1 MIEHYG
7 QRIIRWRYLVL
18 LITFLLTVLAAAGL
32 YWLKFEADYR
42 VFFKKDN
49 PELLAFDRIQD
60 TYAKDDNVLFV
71 LAPKDGQVFTRETL
85 QAVAWLTKEAWQ
97 TPYSNRVDS
106 ITNFQHTYAIGD
118 DIIVQDLV
126 PDASALTEADIAR
139 IREIALGEPQL
150 VNNSISPE
158 AHVTAVN
165 ITIQLQDEN
174 ANQAT
179 PEVVAFARGLER
191 VLRAD
196 YPHIEVYMTGL
207 VTGNNAFLE
216 ISQRDMATLVP
227 AMFLIIVVILW
238 LLLHSFFGVIATI
251 LVIVFS
257 TVSAVGLAGWLGITM
272 TAISN
277 SAPVVILTLAIA
289 NSVHILTTF
298 RRLLH
303 GREKNAAI
311 MESLRINFTPV
322 FLVSLTTAIGF
333 LSLNFGEIPPLRD
346 LGNIVAV
353 GVVIAF
359 LLSVAFLPALI
370 ATFPAP
376 PAIRPSDATG
386 ARVMAH
392 FGEFVIRKRWGLMW
406 SMLGVSLVL
415 IGFLARND
423 LDDEYLKYYG
433 EDVDFRIAS
442 DFTIENLTGLQR
454 IHYSLDAGEEWGIG
468 KQEFLKKMAEFA
480 AWYREQ
486 PEVIH
491 VDSIIDTLKQL
502 NRNMHGDDPAYY
514 RLPERRD
521 LVAQYLL
528 FYEMSLPYGLDL
540 NNQINLD
547 KSATRLVVTLDSLS
561 DNRLLAVEARAQ
573 QWLQENAPPS
583 MRTPGVSVSMI
594 FASVNY
600 HNLRSLLLGAV
611 VALVL
616 ISLILVIA
624 SRSVKFGL
632 ISMIPNL
639 VPMAM
644 AFGLWGMLVAKI
656 NLGLSAV
663 ALITM
668 GIVVD
673 DTIHFLNKYLHAR
686 REEQLDPPD
695 AVRYAFNNVG
705 VALWTTSL
713 TLIAGFLVL
722 TFSPFYVNFSMG
734 IMTAITIALALVT
747 DFLLLPPLLMKWDKA
762 GTKP

>member
-7 QRIIRWRYLVL
+7 QWIIRWRYQILLV
-18 LITFLLTVLAAAGL
+18 TFLLAILAAWGL
-32 YWLKFEADYR
+32 FSLKSEADYR

-71 LAPKDGQVFTRETL
+71 LAPKDGRVFTRETL
-85 QAVAWLTKEAWQ
+85 QAVAWLTEEAWQ

-106 ITNFQHTYAIGD
+106 ITNFQYTYARGD
-118 DIIVQDLV
+118 DIIVRDLI
-126 PDASALTEADIAR
+126 PDAEALTEADITR
-139 IREIALGEPQL
+139 IRDIALAEPQL
-150 VNNSISPE
+150 VNSLVSPE
-158 AHVTAVN
+158 GHVAAVN

-174 ANQAT
+174 ADQAT
-179 PEVVAFARGLER
+179 PEVIAFARGLER
-191 VLRAD
+191 ILRAD

-216 ISQRDMATLVP
+216 ISQQDMLTLIP
-227 AMFLIIVVILW
+227 AMFLMIVAILW
-238 LLLHSFFGVIATI
+238 WLLHSFFGVIATI

-257 TVSAVGLAGWLGITM
+257 TISAVGLAGWMGISL

-298 RRLLH
+298 RRLLY

-311 MESLRINFTPV
+311 MESLRVNFTPV
-322 FLVSLTTAIGF
+322 SLVSLTTAIGF

-346 LGNIVAV
+346 LGNIVAI
-353 GVVIAF
+353 GVAIAF
-359 LLSVAFLPALI
+359 ILSVGFLPALM

-376 PAIRPSDATG
+376 PAIPPTDATG
-386 ARVMAH
+386 ARAMAH
-392 FGEFVIRKRWGLMW
+392 FGEFVIRRRRELMW
-406 SMLGVSLVL
+406 SMLVITLAL
-415 IGFLARND
+415 IACLGRND

-433 EDVDFRIAS
+433 EDVDFRIAT

-468 KQEFLKKMAEFA
+468 KPEFLKKMAEFVV
-480 AWYREQ
+480 WYREQ

-491 VDSIIDTLKQL
+491 VDSIIDVLRQL

-540 NNQINLD
+540 NNQINVD
-547 KSATRLVVTLDSLS
+547 KSATRMMVTLKALS
-561 DNRLLAVEARAQ
+561 DNALLAVEARAQ
-573 QWLQENAPPS
+573 QWLRENAPAS
-583 MRTPGVSVSMI
+583 MQTPGVSVSMI

-600 HNLRSLLLGAV
+600 HNLRSLLWGAF

-616 ISLILVIA
+616 ISLILVVA

-644 AFGLWGMLVAKI
+644 AFGLWGLLVGKI

-673 DTIHFLNKYLHAR
+673 DTIHFLNKYLYAR
-686 REEQLDPPD
+686 RKENLDSPD

-705 VALWTTSL
+705 LALWTTSL
-713 TLIAGFLVL
+713 TLIAGFLIL
-722 TFSPFYVNFSMG
+722 TLSPFYVNSSMG
-734 IMTAITIALALVT
+734 IMTAATITLALVT
-747 DFLLLPPLLMKWDKA
+747 DFLLLPPLLMKWDRSR
-762 GTKP
+762 TS

>member
-7 QRIIRWRYLVL
+7 QKLIRWRYVVL
-18 LITFLLTVLAAAGL
+18 LSTFALTALAAWGL
-32 YWLKFEADYR
+32 SWLKFEADYR
-42 VFFKKDN
+42 VFFEKDN

-71 LAPKDGQVFTRETL
+71 LAPKDGKVFTHKTL
-85 QAVAWLTKEAWQ
+85 QAVAWLTEQAWQ

-106 ITNFQHTYAIGD
+106 ITNFQHTYAEGD
-118 DIIVQDLV
+118 DIIVRDLV
-126 PDASALTEADIAR
+126 PNAGSLTEGDIAR
-139 IREIALGEPQL
+139 IREIALDEPQL
-150 VNNSISPE
+150 VNNLISSE

-165 ITIQLQDEN
+165 ITIQFQDEN
-174 ANQAT
+174 ANRAT

-191 VLRAD
+191 SLRAD

-216 ISQRDMATLVP
+216 ISQQDMLVLVP
-227 AMFLIIVVILW
+227 LMFVIIVVILW
-238 LLLHSFFGVIATI
+238 LLLHSFIGVIATI

-257 TVSAVGLAGWLGITM
+257 TVSAVGLAGWLGISL

-303 GREKNAAI
+303 GRGKNSAI

-322 FLVSLTTAIGF
+322 FLVSLTTTIGF
-333 LSLNFGEIPPLRD
+333 LSLNFGKIPPLRD
-346 LGNIVAV
+346 LGNIVAI
-353 GVVIAF
+353 GVIMAF
-359 LLSVAFLPALI
+359 ILSVGFLPAVMAI
-370 ATFPAP
+370 FPAP
-376 PAIRPSDATG
+376 LAIRPTDAIG
-386 ARVMAH
+386 ARVMEH
-392 FGEFVIRKRWGLMW
+392 FAEFVIRKRRGLMW
-406 SMLGVSLVL
+406 GMLVISFAL
-415 IGFLARND
+415 IAFLPRND

-433 EDVDFRIAS
+433 ENVDFRIAS

-468 KQEFLKKMAEFA
+468 KPEFLRKMAEFA
-480 AWYREQ
+480 AWYRKQ

-514 RLPERRD
+514 RLPGRRD

-547 KSATRLVVTLDSLS
+547 KSATRLVVTLDALS
-561 DNRLLAVEARAQ
+561 DNQLLALEARAQ
-573 QWLQENAPPS
+573 QWLRENAPAS
-583 MRTPGVSVSMI
+583 MQTLGVSVSMI
-594 FASVNY
+594 FASVNH
-600 HNLRSLLLGAV
+600 HNLRSLLWGAFI
-611 VALVL
+611 ALVL

-673 DTIHFLNKYLHAR
+673 DTIHFLNKYRHAR
-686 REEQLDPPD
+686 RKQLDPPD

-705 VALWTTSL
+705 LALWTTSL

-722 TFSPFYVNFSMG
+722 TLSPFYVNFSMG